1 MMSRF
6 ILLALATLAMLCES
20 QICLAASDMGGV
32 GLLQNIF
39 KCYSASN
46 WYGGNHGGKRVR
58 AYRYSKT
65 FRIDTVMNL

>member
-46 WYGGNHGGKRVR
+46 WYGGNHKGQ
-58 AYRYSKT
+58 SLLT
-65 FRIDTVMNL
+65 E